1 MVLKP
6 SSHEISLQGKTISPF
21 DVGTEPELQDIDSI
35 KQINFTYMKLFQ
47 RLIETTNFQPSKEL
61 SQNRESKYQQQS
73 YSLVQQNEELIRK
86 IEVQKGLE

>member
-1 MVLKP
+1 
-6 SSHEISLQGKTISPF
+6 
-21 DVGTEPELQDIDSI
+21 
-35 KQINFTYMKLFQ
+35 MKFFQ
-47 RLIETTNFQPSKEL
+47 RLIETTNFQPSQEL